1 VLHSLLR
8 ASQAQERPD
17 IVTGSCI
24 SDSQVL
30 VEVLELQ
37 LSGLFICRML
47 TMSLANMH
55 VLMRRCGIT
64 FDDAGK
70 SCGSLCPTGE
80 DAECPKGEACFADV
94 VCATTDGSESA
105 NRCGTT
111 YIAARTTCGALCPGA
126 KDAECPSG
134 QACFAAIVC
143 TAGVPATPSPST
155 IVEDPPKKPDDKGP
169 PLNMVETIVSI
180 LAGIV
185 GIGGGIAATICWC
198 KKHHHCGS

>member
-1 VLHSLLR
+1 VLHSLPR
-8 ASQAQERPD
+8 ASQALERPD
-17 IVTGSCI
+17 LVTGSYI
-24 SDSQVL
+24 LDSQVL

-37 LSGLFICRML
+37 LSGLIIICPML

-80 DAECPKGEACFADV
+80 DAECPTGEACFADV
-94 VCATTDGSESA
+94 ICATTDGSESA
-105 NRCGTT
+105 NCCGTT

-143 TAGVPATPSPST
+143 TTERASNSDS
-155 IVEDPPKKPDDKGP
+155 E
-169 PLNMVETIVSI
+169 S
-180 LAGIV
+180 
-185 GIGGGIAATICWC
+185 
-198 KKHHHCGS
+198 

>member
-1 VLHSLLR
+1 M
-8 ASQAQERPD
+8 
-17 IVTGSCI
+17 
-24 SDSQVL
+24 
-30 VEVLELQ
+30 Q
-37 LSGLFICRML
+37 LSVARDIIA
-47 TMSLANMH
+47 MSNAHDSLVNMH

-70 SCGSLCPTGE
+70 SCGVLCPTGE
-80 DAECPKGEACFADV
+80 DAECPTGEACFADV
-94 VCATTDGSESA
+94 ICATTDASESA

-111 YIAARTTCGALCPGA
+111 YIAARTTCGTLCPGA

-143 TAGVPATPSPST
+143 TTGVPTTPSPST
-155 IVEDPPKKPDDKGP
+155 VPQDSPQKPDDKGP
-169 PLNMVETIVSI
+169 SLNKVETIVSI